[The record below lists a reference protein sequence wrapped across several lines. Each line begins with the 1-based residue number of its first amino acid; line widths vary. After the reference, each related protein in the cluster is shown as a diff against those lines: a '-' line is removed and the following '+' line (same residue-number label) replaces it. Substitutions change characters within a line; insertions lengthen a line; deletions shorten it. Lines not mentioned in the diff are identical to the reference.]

1 MAVFRI
7 EKMDSLFLFIFAADI
22 LTSDDKSG
30 CLAKRQP
37 LRYARSL
44 IVIIFWKT
52 KRLFNRFAKCCV
64 TVPVNSMANMVP
76 SPTPAIPSRN
86 NNEKTTLNPTQTA
99 SNPVFIC
106 FTVSPKCSDI
116 SRTNKSNGRAGK
128 RQFSI
133 RLIPSDNMKNP
144 VKKKTIRKGMF
155 AAMPEKSNSKKSS
168 K

>member
-1 MAVFRI
+1 MAVCRI
-7 EKMDSLFLFIFAADI
+7 KKMDSLRLFIFVGDI
-22 LTSDDKSG
+22 LTFDDKSG
-30 CLAKRQP
+30 CLARRQP
-37 LRYARSL
+37 LCYARSL
-44 IVIIFWKT
+44 IAIIFWKT